1 MKTKERPKRGGEGR
15 EQEGQSDVKRRG
27 TTNQPNLNA
36 ANKPARGHGGRGW
49 GTRSRGGIL
58 PWSSRE
64 LPRPPSPPVHPQV
77 TAEVWIRKPLG
88 CTLVAD
94 KTGVPSAL
102 LKRRIRLGLKPAPR
116 TPARRGGKVGGKDD
130 EITCSGL
137 HGTCEKEKRA
147 VQKSKTTRAMQKRK
161 KGDTAEKKR
170 SQERGGQLGPH
181 WQEQI

>member
-1 MKTKERPKRGGEGR
+1 M
-15 EQEGQSDVKRRG
+15 KRRG
-27 TTNQPNLNA
+27 TTNQPNHKA
-36 ANKPARGHGGRGW
+36 ANKPARGHGGRGR

-102 LKRRIRLGLKPAPR
+102 LKRRIRLGLKPVPR
-116 TPARRGGKVGGKDD
+116 TPARRGVKEGGNDD
-130 EITCSGL
+130 EITCSEL
-137 HGTCEKEKRA
+137 HRTREKGKQAAQKPKKARRAEQNRKNQVNLEKCC
-147 VQKSKTTRAMQKRK
+147 KRNVWVLSEQSIQPRK
-161 KGDTAEKKR
+161 
-170 SQERGGQLGPH
+170 SQERGGQLGPQ
-181 WQEQI
+181 WQEQF

>member
-15 EQEGQSDVKRRG
+15 EQEGESDVKRRR
-27 TTNQPNLNA
+27 TTNQPNNKA
-36 ANKPARGHGGRGW
+36 ANGPARGLGERGR

-77 TAEVWIRKPLG
+77 TAEVYGIRKPLG

-102 LKRRIRLGLKPAPR
+102 LKRRIRLGLKPVPR
-116 TPARRGGKVGGKDD
+116 TPARRGVK
-130 EITCSGL
+130 
-137 HGTCEKEKRA
+137 
-147 VQKSKTTRAMQKRK
+147 
-161 KGDTAEKKR
+161 
-170 SQERGGQLGPH
+170 
-181 WQEQI
+181 